1 MDDRFKSL
9 IEMPLSTLNDVPS
22 EELPV
27 IVIDGLDKC
36 SGLRHNASAKDN
48 YKDLSYMLK
57 HWAQVNQKVQIDHYQ
72 LTGGPY
78 QPNLPRIHQY
88 SYRYSLWQRHQVRR

>member
-9 IEMPLSTLNDVPS
+9 IETPLSTLNDVPS
-22 EELPV
+22 EELLV

-36 SGLRHNASAKDN
+36 SGLRHDASAKDN

-57 HWAQVNQKVQIDHYQ
+57 CWAQVNQKVQVDHYQ
-72 LTGGPY
+72 PTGGPY
-78 QPNLPRIHQY
+78 QPNPSVFI
-88 SYRYSLWQRHQVRR
+88 SLFPLAATSS